1 MVTCCSKYK
10 ATDLNEPVT
19 FERVTQTPDG
29 AGGFTEAWA
38 TISGA
43 PTRAMVKPMSGREVW
58 ASMRVEARSTVMVV
72 TRYFAGLK
80 EGDRVVI
87 GGENHN
93 IRYIR
98 DVDLAKRWLEINAEG
113 GVAS

>member
-1 MVTCCSKYK
+1 MTCCDKYN
-10 ATDLNEPVT
+10 AGLLRDPVT
-19 FERVTQTPDG
+19 FQRLTRTSDG
-29 AGGFTEAWA
+29 AGGYTETWA
-38 TISGA
+38 AISGA

-80 EGDRVVI
+80 EGDRIVI

-93 IRYIR
+93 IRYLR
-98 DVDLAKRWLEINAEG
+98 NVDFANRWLEISAEG